1 MGGCSDVNHGQ
12 TTATA
17 SWLPSGIHPTHRK
30 SAMDGTPD
38 RTAARSGVCDRRCW
52 AWCNGAAMADDGS
65 KNDDKATGGGGKGA
79 LGELVKAESMI
90 QLAIAL
96 PAGCVVRWP
105 GGGGIGW
112 VVGSWLDRHFHQE
125 WISIVGILLGALAG
139 FVQIFRTASR
149 YLKNDRS

>member
-1 MGGCSDVNHGQ
+1 
-12 TTATA
+12 
-17 SWLPSGIHPTHRK
+17 
-30 SAMDGTPD
+30 
-38 RTAARSGVCDRRCW
+38 
-52 AWCNGAAMADDGS
+52 MADDGS
-65 KNDDKATGGGGKGA
+65 GKDNKAATSGGKGA

-96 PAGCVVRWP
+96 PAGCV
-105 GGGGIGW
+105 IGW
-112 VVGSWLDRHFHQE
+112 LVGSWLDRHFHQS